1 MTPATLTI
9 LHSRRGEARPL
20 RRGTGGGRGYR
31 CWCLSDDAPGVHAD
45 GGARLPR
52 PWRPATDGF
61 CRLARST
68 AEGGSMTSHTT
79 KGMLAARALAIT
91 IALLGVT
98 VGPGGVASATAT
110 RRLTARD
117 MAPG

>member
-1 MTPATLTI
+1 
-9 LHSRRGEARPL
+9 
-20 RRGTGGGRGYR
+20 
-31 CWCLSDDAPGVHAD
+31 
-45 GGARLPR
+45 
-52 PWRPATDGF
+52 
-61 CRLARST
+61 
-68 AEGGSMTSHTT
+68 MTSHTT

-117 MAPG
+117 MAPSETLTSASRLGDRGAGAWDDDSGDGGEEDDGGDDEGDD